1 MTKGAMDQIKGQI
14 RISGFR
20 NPQLI
25 EQLITAGFDAG
36 DGSVTK
42 STDILIIPYDGFTSG
57 KVVKALSNPNTKV
70 VTIQDFIE
78 NSDVFVGFKLNL

>member
-1 MTKGAMDQIKGQI
+1 MDQIKGQI

-20 NPQLI
+20 NPQLL

-42 STDILIIPYDGFTSG
+42 ATDILIIPYEGYSSG
-57 KVVKALSNPNTKV
+57 KVTKALNNPSTKII
-70 VTIQDFIE
+70 TINDFIE
-78 NSDVFVGFKLNL
+78 NSELLVGFKLNL